1 MVILLVLLL
10 CLPAWV
16 EAEIYQWQDT
26 TGCEHFSDRS
36 HPDAKTLT
44 INPGYNFYRVKTV
57 YDGDTVVL
65 EDGRKIRLLGI
76 NTPEVQHKEKMADAG
91 GEDAKAWLINKLQHT
106 RVRLEVDAEKTD
118 KYGRTLAHLFSE
130 AKEHINLSLV
140 KAGLAAISIYPPNLL
155 YVNELLAAEKKAE
168 RDKLGIWHRPEYA
181 VIPVNNL
188 TEAGHPGWTRLV
200 GKVVAIRNTPKSI
213 YLVFS
218 SRFEARIERK
228 WQSLFPDVNDY
239 LGKTVEVRGWLNK
252 SRKHFSLLIRHP
264 AAIRQRE
271 YRIMS

>member
-16 EAEIYQWQDT
+16 EAEIYQWQDA
-26 TGCEHFSDRS
+26 TGSEHFSDRS